1 MIAGLEYE
9 QQPSNDGGGADR
21 SPSAASMNSVDISSP
36 QPQPQYNNNNSY
48 LNSQQQL
55 HRRRP
60 HSTNGSNGYN
70 NDLSNRTSYNED
82 NKYNKVKI
90 VRKLDIFPKTERE
103 MTVRTEQGGQLTAVG
118 YVIMTI
124 LLLAEWLTWRSMNG
138 TSLEHTVV
146 DTR

>member
-1 MIAGLEYE
+1 MIACLEYE
-9 QQPSNDGGGADR
+9 QPSNDSGGADR

-36 QPQPQYNNNNSY
+36 QPQYNNNSY

-60 HSTNGSNGYN
+60 HSTNGNGYN
-70 NDLSNRTSYNED
+70 NDLSNRTSFDED

-103 MTVRTEQGGQLTAVG
+103 MTIRTEQGGQLTAVG

>member
-1 MIAGLEYE
+1 MRAGLEYE
-9 QQPSNDGGGADR
+9 QPSNDGGGADR

-36 QPQPQYNNNNSY
+36 QPQYNNNSY

-60 HSTNGSNGYN
+60 HSTNGTNGYN
-70 NDLSNRTSYNED
+70 NDLSNKTYNED

>member
-1 MIAGLEYE
+1 MIPGLEYE

-36 QPQPQYNNNNSY
+36 QPQYTNNSY

-60 HSTNGSNGYN
+60 HSTNGYN
-70 NDLSNRTSYNED
+70 NDLSNKTYDED
-82 NKYNKVKI
+82 NKYAKVKI
-90 VRKLDIFPKTERE
+90 VRKLDIFPKTDRE

-118 YVIMTI
+118 YVIMVI
-124 LLLAEWLTWRSMNG
+124 LLLAEWLTWRGMNG

>member
-9 QQPSNDGGGADR
+9 QPSNDGGTDR

-36 QPQPQYNNNNSY
+36 QPQTYTNNNSY
-48 LNSQQQL
+48 LNSQQNL

-60 HSTNGSNGYN
+60 HNNGNGYN
-70 NDLSNRTSYNED
+70 NDLSNKTYNED

-118 YVIMTI
+118 YVIMVI
-124 LLLAEWLTWRSMNG
+124 LLLAEWLTWRNMNG

>member
-9 QQPSNDGGGADR
+9 QPSSDGGGADR

-36 QPQPQYNNNNSY
+36 QPQYNNNSH

-60 HSTNGSNGYN
+60 HSTNGTNGYN
-70 NDLSNRTSYNED
+70 NDLSNRTSYKDD
-82 NKYNKVKI
+82 NKYAKVKI

-103 MTVRTEQGGQLTAVG
+103 MTVRTEQGGQLTAMG
-118 YVIMTI
+118 YVIMAI
-124 LLLAEWLTWRSMNG
+124 LLLAEWLTWRNMNG

>member
-9 QQPSNDGGGADR
+9 QPSNDGGADR
-21 SPSAASMNSVDISSP
+21 SPSAQSMSSVDISSP
-36 QPQPQYNNNNSY
+36 QTYNNNSH

-60 HSTNGSNGYN
+60 HSTNGNGYN
-70 NDLSNRTSYNED
+70 NDLSNRTTYNED

-118 YVIMTI
+118 YVIMAI

>member
-1 MIAGLEYE
+1 MISGLEYE
-9 QQPSNDGGGADR
+9 QPSNDGGAAADR
-21 SPSAASMNSVDISSP
+21 SPSAASMSSVDISSP
-36 QPQPQYNNNNSY
+36 QPQTYNNNSY
-48 LNSQQQL
+48 HSQQL

-60 HSTNGSNGYN
+60 HSMNGNGYN
-70 NDLSNRTSYNED
+70 NDLSNNNKAYDED
-82 NKYNKVKI
+82 KYNKVKI
-90 VRKLDIFPKTERE
+90 VRKLDIFPKTDRE

-138 TSLEHTVV
+138 TNLEHTVV

>member
-9 QQPSNDGGGADR
+9 QPSNDGGGADR

-36 QPQPQYNNNNSY
+36 QPQYNNNSY

-60 HSTNGSNGYN
+60 HSTNGTNGYN
-70 NDLSNRTSYNED
+70 NDLSNKTYNED